1 MAIFT
6 NQAFLTYN
14 NVTTSSNIAT
24 GELVEVLSATKTAVV
39 DSYTAG
45 DRVAYVISILNTGGN
60 AFTNLTVTDDLG
72 GYEFSGGTLYP
83 LSYVENSV
91 KYYVDG
97 VLQTAPAVTA
107 GPPLVFTGIS
117 VPAGGNAI
125 LVYEALTNQFAPP
138 VTDGEITNTVTVC
151 GTGVIT
157 PVVATETI
165 TAAAEPELAIS
176 KSITPGTVT
185 ENSRVTYTFVIQ
197 NFGNTDAVA
206 TDDAVLRDTFDPILS
221 DITVAFN
228 GEAWREG
235 TEYTYNEATGVFATV
250 AGQITVPAATY
261 AQDPATGVWTATPG
275 TVVLTVTGTI

>member
-14 NVTTSSNIAT
+14 NVTTGSNIAT
-24 GELVEVLSATKTAVV
+24 GELIEVLSATKTAVV
-39 DSYTAG
+39 DSYTSG

-60 AFTNLTVTDDLG
+60 AFGNLTVTDDLG
-72 GYEFSGGTLYP
+72 GYAFGSGTLYP
-83 LSYVENSV
+83 LSYVEGSV

-97 VLQTAPAVTA
+97 VLQASPTVTA
-107 GPPLVFTGIS
+107 GPPLTFTRIS
-117 VPAGGNAI
+117 VPASGNAI
-125 LVYEALTNQFAPP
+125 IVYEALTNQFAPP
-138 VTDGEITNTVTVC
+138 VSDGEITNTVTVS

-165 TAAAEPELAIS
+165 TASAEPELAIS

-197 NFGNTDAVA
+197 NYGNTEAVA
-206 TDDAVLRDTFDPILS
+206 TDNVVLRDSFDPILS
-221 DITVAFN
+221 DLAVVFN
-228 GEAWREG
+228 GEAWSEG
-235 TEYTYNEATGVFATV
+235 AEYTYAEATGEFATV

-261 AQDPATGVWTATPG
+261 EQDPATGVWTATPG